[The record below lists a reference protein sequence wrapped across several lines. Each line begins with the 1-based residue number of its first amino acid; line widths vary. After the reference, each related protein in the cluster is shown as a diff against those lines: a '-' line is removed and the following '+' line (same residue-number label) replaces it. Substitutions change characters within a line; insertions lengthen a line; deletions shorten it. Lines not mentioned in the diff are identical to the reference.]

1 MSRGLGQLDGEVGRW
16 LDTYGRDVGR
26 AFQECRRP
34 DWLVRIAMALGVD
47 RRLVVAAAAEAAALA
62 VERTEQGDLRA
73 SRCVATAMKF
83 ARGESDAAEAWA
95 MAFAAAHA
103 AQELAHGRP
112 LASEAALAAA
122 AAGFACDP
130 RADDH
135 WYAQRAYA
143 AEAIDHAVRAYG
155 TERTVGMQRCLAV
168 ARERITLGVLTS
180 AVSRASSRPPM
191 PRI

>member
-1 MSRGLGQLDGEVGRW
+1 MSQGLGQLDGEVGRW
-16 LDTYGRDVGR
+16 LDTYDRDVGR
-26 AFQECRRP
+26 AFQECRRA
-34 DWLVRIAMALGVD
+34 DWLVRIALALGVD
-47 RRLVVAAAAEAAALA
+47 RRLVVAAAADAAALA
-62 VERTEQGDLRA
+62 VNRTEQSDLRA
-73 SRCVATAMKF
+73 SRCVATARKF
-83 ARGESDAAEAWA
+83 ACGESDAAEAWA
-95 MAFAAAHA
+95 MAFAASHA
-103 AQELAHGRP
+103 AEELAHEQP

-155 TERTVGMQRCLAV
+155 TERTVGMQRCLAA
-168 ARERITLGVLTS
+168 ARERISLGVLTS

-191 PRI
+191 RRI